1 MTYRDNEYC
10 CTDFY
15 NHDQK
20 GNTTERTFTNHLKNH
35 KEVTTYKYEFDNL
48 QNVTYEFSSNNISGK
63 EYETYYEIE
72 YFE

>member
-1 MTYRDNEYC
+1 MTYRDQEYC

-15 NHDQK
+15 NRNEN
-20 GNTTERTFTNHLKNH
+20 GFLINRIFTNHLKNH
-35 KEVTTYKYEFDNL
+35 KEITTYKYEFDDFKNIIF
-48 QNVTYEFSSNNISGK
+48 EFSSNNIIDR